1 MRYWN
6 YEPVIFKDLNYVS
19 EIDNT
24 VKRLEERI
32 LEGKA
37 KIYNPEKYIL
47 VPKENRVIYV
57 SPDGER
63 RTI

>member
-37 KIYNPEKYIL
+37 KIYNPEKYIF